1 MTSLIEQSC
10 KRCGLGRRADGTPVP
25 AIPGVICAGHEFQIH
40 QEAQPAAG
48 KTSIICSHSSI
59 FALILSFP
67 VYYHLGFSHV
77 VNLLLIFFFSEH
89 SQDVIL
95 KTLEVSK
102 LTGKENLSTVI

>member
-25 AIPGVICAGHEFQIH
+25 AIPGVACAEHEFQIH

-77 VNLLLIFFFSEH
+77 VNLL
-89 SQDVIL
+89 
-95 KTLEVSK
+95 
-102 LTGKENLSTVI
+102 